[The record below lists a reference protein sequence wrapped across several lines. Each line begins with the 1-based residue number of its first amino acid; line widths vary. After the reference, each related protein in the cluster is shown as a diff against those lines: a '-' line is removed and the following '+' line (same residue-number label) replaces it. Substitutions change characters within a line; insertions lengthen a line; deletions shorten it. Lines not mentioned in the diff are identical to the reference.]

1 VSFGGKAGAEV
12 KKKHIGVKSKKKIPL
27 ELTKILKMACSNGT
41 VKPD

>member
-1 VSFGGKAGAEV
+1 MLKL